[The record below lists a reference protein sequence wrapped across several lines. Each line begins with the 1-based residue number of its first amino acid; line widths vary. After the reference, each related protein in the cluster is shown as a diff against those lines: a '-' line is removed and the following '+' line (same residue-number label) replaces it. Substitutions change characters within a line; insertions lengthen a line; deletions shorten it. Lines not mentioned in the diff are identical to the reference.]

1 MKPYIWIFILFIITI
16 LIYKFIYIKKIKEK
30 KSSFWNNMP
39 VMQFDKE
46 YNVNKI
52 VIDEKYGYLVPDQL
66 DISLFKIDNDI
77 DEILLFLNN
86 NYIDGYTMS
95 KDYIYRKM
103 TLPGSIG
110 IIYKSNNN
118 ILGFVQS
125 STFEFI
131 GKVFS
136 YVDLLCVSK
145 EHRSKGLAK
154 KLIDNIIYHSPN
166 KIFIHKKDKYPL
178 PFNHFYT
185 TSHYSCGI
193 AYLKNKYGLKKTLY
207 NQLFKND
214 RDINNVKDNGI
225 FLSSDSIKTYKYEN
239 NYISFSLHKFKAIG
253 YLKIAEIFYIS
264 PNFKDYTD
272 IIAIMNDNQVDFM
285 VTLPNGLFKDKIDE
299 DLYSKSM
306 ELYVYTFNFVL
317 QPITEE
323 LWLNI
328 P

>member
-46 YNVNKI
+46 YAVNRI
-52 VIDEKYGYLVPDQL
+52 VIDEKYGYAMPDQL
-66 DISLFKIDNDI
+66 DISLFKIDNNI

-86 NYIDGYTMS
+86 NYIDGYSMS

-103 TLPGSIG
+103 SIPGSIG
-110 IIYKSNNN
+110 IIYKSNNI
-118 ILGFVQS
+118 ILGFIQS
-125 STFEFI
+125 NPYEFM
-131 GKVFS
+131 GKLFS

-154 KLIDNIIYHSPN
+154 KLIDNIIYYSPN

-178 PFNHFYT
+178 PFTHFYT

-207 NQLFKND
+207 NQVFENHSD
-214 RDINNVKDNGI
+214 KDSYKDSNI
-225 FLSSDSIKTYKYEN
+225 YVSSDSIKTYKYEN
-239 NYISFSLHKFKAIG
+239 NYISFSLHKFRAIG

-264 PNFKDYTD
+264 PNFKDYSD
-272 IIAIMNDNQVDFM
+272 IITIMHDNQVDFM

-306 ELYVYTFNFVL
+306 DLYVYTFNFVL

-323 LWLNI
+323 LWFNI